1 MGKCLHG
8 KCGNLGL
15 DDQHYKNL
23 GMVVL
28 EMQRQENLWI
38 SLDSRP
44 DRYILDI
51 VKSLISKK

>member
-1 MGKCLHG
+1 MRKCLRG
-8 KCGNLGL
+8 KCGSLGL

-28 EMQRQENLWI
+28 EMQRQENLWTL
-38 SLDSRP
+38 LDSQP
-44 DRYILDI
+44 DRYTLDI